1 MIDVEAIRA
10 RFAALSPHLNERARR
25 LFAAGEAHAAGYG
38 GVAAVAAVTGI
49 ARSTIGRGLSELRGA
64 EAALER
70 RVRRPGGGRKPKIE
84 TQPGLL
90 EALADLV
97 QSAIRGDPEAA
108 LLWVSKSQ
116 RHLVRA
122 LAERGFT
129 VSQKLVGRLL
139 RHLGFSLQAN
149 RKTREGTS
157 HPDRDA
163 QFEYINAQINAFQA
177 AGQPT
182 ISVDTKKKELVGD
195 FKNGGR
201 ELRPK
206 GDPEPVR
213 VHDFMLPE
221 LGKVAPYGVYDIAAN
236 AGWINLGI
244 TSDTAA
250 FAVESIRRWWQE
262 LGQSRYQNAHQ
273 ILITA
278 DCGGSNG
285 ARVRLWK
292 IELQTLADQTGLAI
306 TVAHLPPGTSK
317 WNRIEHRLFAFI
329 TQNWRGKPLLTHQV
343 IIQLIA
349 STTTNKGLTVQCRL
363 DENTYDKG
371 IKVSD
376 AEMAKLNIKHADFHG
391 EWNYTIKPQKSKNDA
406 VNLSQALRRQLRLEG
421 SMPHAASTPH
431 YSCQC

>member
-1 MIDVEAIRA
+1 
-10 RFAALSPHLNERARR
+10 L
-25 LFAAGEAHAAGYG
+25 GCG
-38 GVAAVAAVTGI
+38 GVTAVSAVTGL
-49 ARSTIGRGLSELRGA
+49 ARSTIGRGLAELRNG
-64 EAALER
+64 ENPTPD
-70 RVRRPGGGRKPKIE
+70 RVRRAGGGRKPKTE
-84 TQPGLL
+84 TEPGLL
-90 EALADLV
+90 EALAKLV

-116 RHLVRA
+116 RHLARA
-122 LAERGFT
+122 LAECGFT
-129 VSQKLVGRLL
+129 ASQKLVGRLL
-139 RHLGFSLQAN
+139 RRLGFSLQAN
-149 RKTREGTS
+149 QKTREGTS
-157 HPDRDA
+157 HPDRNA
-163 QFEYINAQINAFQA
+163 QFEYINAQVDAFQA

-206 GDPEPVR
+206 GEPEPVR
-213 VHDFMLPE
+213 VHDFVIPE

-244 TSDTAA
+244 NHDTAA
-250 FAVESIRRWWQE
+250 FAVESIRRWWKE
-262 LGQSRYQNAHQ
+262 LGQARYHQ
-273 ILITA
+273 AKRLLITA

-292 IELQTLADQTGLAI
+292 TELQALADQTGLSI

-343 IIQLIA
+343 IVQLIA
-349 STTTNKGLTVQCRL
+349 STTTQTGLTVQCRL
-363 DENTYDKG
+363 DQNAYDKG

-376 AEMAKLNIKHADFHG
+376 AEMAKLNITPANFHG
-391 EWNYTIKPQKSKNDA
+391 EWNYTIAPREPDD
-406 VNLSQALRRQLRLEG
+406 
-421 SMPHAASTPH
+421 
-431 YSCQC
+431 